1 MEQTQKEEGEKS
13 YPFNVRDCALV
24 AIATGI
30 RAQNLREFR
39 EGLLNAHSGSIYH
52 HFWGRL
58 LHPQFDEP
66 EYNNDFASWAAH
78 GLHEKALAERLSMI
92 DPADF
97 SDIEELRQKLVD
109 VIEARLDESEMV
121 PWSRADQQFHF
132 LRAQIVVLDTGKS
145 LEDPRELA
153 KILPQMSPG
162 SIFYHF
168 IDARRRTPDRN
179 DDFCTWLSGIDH
191 GYEKLQEELKAVDP
205 YFSSLEEIRNILTSI
220 FDRHFNGGGK

>member
-1 MEQTQKEEGEKS
+1 VEQAQKEEGEKS

-109 VIEARLDESEMV
+109 VVEARLDESETV

-168 IDARRRTPDRN
+168 IDARRRTLDHG
-179 DDFCTWLSGIDH
+179 DDFCTWLLGIDH
-191 GYEKLQEELKAVDP
+191 GYEKLQEELKAIDP